1 MDARPADATP
11 ISLELLSRVHA
22 LDDAGLSRAID
33 WYQGRHRQAIAMR
46 IVRTITHDAYH
57 TGQIQY
63 LRALQG
69 VPR

>member
-1 MDARPADATP
+1 M
-11 ISLELLSRVHA
+11 SRVHA